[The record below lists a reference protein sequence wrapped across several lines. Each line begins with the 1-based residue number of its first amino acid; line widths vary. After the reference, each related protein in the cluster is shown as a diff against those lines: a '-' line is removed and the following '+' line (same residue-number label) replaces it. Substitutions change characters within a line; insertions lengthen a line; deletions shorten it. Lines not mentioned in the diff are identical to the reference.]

1 MYESNFVKDVPVIKC
16 AEIRKR
22 KGHMADFGQAPKKET
37 ASRGRRAQT
46 IYNGPQAANP
56 PPAKPSASPGQV
68 SPAVR
73 GGASWFYWIGA
84 LSVINTLI
92 AMSGNGTRFIFGLG
106 ITQFTDA
113 IGAHGGGGGS
123 VAALVVTVFIAGIFA
138 IFGYFGGQGQR
149 WAFILGMALYG
160 LDAGLCVLG
169 GIILSAVFHAWA
181 LFRMF
186 GGFKAID

>member
-1 MYESNFVKDVPVIKC
+1 
-16 AEIRKR
+16 
-22 KGHMADFGQAPKKET
+22 MADFGQAPKKET
-37 ASRGRRAQT
+37 VYQGPADQT
-46 IYNGPQAANP
+46 IYNGAPAAQ
-56 PPAKPSASPGQV
+56 PAAARAAVAPGAV
-68 SPAVR
+68 APAVK

-84 LSVINTLI
+84 LSIINTVI
-92 AMSGNGTRFIFGLG
+92 SMGGGGVRFIFGLG

-113 IGAHGGGGGS
+113 VGAHGGSGGS
-123 VAALVVTVFIAGIFA
+123 AAALVVTVIIAGVFA
-138 IFGYFGGQGQR
+138 IFGYFGGQGHK
-149 WAFILGMALYG
+149 WAFLVGMVLYG

>member
-1 MYESNFVKDVPVIKC
+1 
-16 AEIRKR
+16 
-22 KGHMADFGQAPKKET
+22 MADFGEAPKKET
-37 ASRGRRAQT
+37 VYQGPADKT
-46 IYNGPQAANP
+46 IYNGAPAGQPAA
-56 PPAKPSASPGQV
+56 AKPAAAPRGV

-84 LSVINTLI
+84 LSIINTLI
-92 AMSGNGTRFIFGLG
+92 SMSGNGTRFIFGLG

-113 IGAHGGGGGS
+113 IGAHGGNGGS
-123 VAALVVTVFIAGIFA
+123 GAALIVTVIIAGVFA
-138 IFGYFGGQGQR
+138 IFGYFGGQGQK
-149 WAFILGMALYG
+149 WAFLVGMVLYG

>member
-1 MYESNFVKDVPVIKC
+1 
-16 AEIRKR
+16 
-22 KGHMADFGQAPKKET
+22 MADLGQAPKKET
-37 ASRGRRAQT
+37 VYQGAADQT
-46 IYNGPQAANP
+46 VYNDAPA
-56 PPAKPSASPGQV
+56 AKPAQARAAAALGAA

-92 AMSGNGTRFIFGLG
+92 SMSGNGTRFIFGLG

-113 IGAHGGGGGS
+113 LGAHGGSGGS
-123 VAALVVTVFIAGIFA
+123 GAALIVTVIIAGVFA
-138 IFGYFGGQGQR
+138 IFGYFGGQGQK
-149 WAFILGMALYG
+149 WAFLVGMALYG
-160 LDAGLCVLG
+160 LDAGFCVLG
-169 GIILSAVFHAWA
+169 GIILSAAFHAWA

>member
-1 MYESNFVKDVPVIKC
+1 
-16 AEIRKR
+16 
-22 KGHMADFGQAPKKET
+22 MADFGQAPKKET
-37 ASRGRRAQT
+37 VYQGPTDQT
-46 IYNGPQAANP
+46 IYNGAPA
-56 PPAKPSASPGQV
+56 AKPAPARVATVPGAV

-106 ITQFTDA
+106 ITRFTDA
-113 IGAHGGGGGS
+113 IGTHGGSGGS
-123 VAALVVTVFIAGIFA
+123 AAALVVTVIIAAVFA
-138 IFGYFGGQGQR
+138 VFGYFGGQGQK
-149 WAFILGMALYG
+149 WAFLVGMVLYG
-160 LDAGLCVLG
+160 LDAGLCLLG
-169 GIILSAVFHAWA
+169 GIILSAAFHAWA

>member
-1 MYESNFVKDVPVIKC
+1 
-16 AEIRKR
+16 
-22 KGHMADFGQAPKKET
+22 MADFGQAPKQET
-37 ASRGRRAQT
+37 VYQGPADQT
-46 IYNGPQAANP
+46 IYNGSPAAQ
-56 PPAKPSASPGQV
+56 PAGARAATTTGI

-113 IGAHGGGGGS
+113 IGAHGGSGGS
-123 VAALVVTVFIAGIFA
+123 VAALIVTVFIAGVFA
-138 IFGYFGGQGQR
+138 IFGYFGGRGQK

-169 GIILSAVFHAWA
+169 GIILSAAFHAWA

>member
-1 MYESNFVKDVPVIKC
+1 MT
-16 AEIRKR
+16 
-22 KGHMADFGQAPKKET
+22 DFGTAPKKET
-37 ASRGRRAQT
+37 VYQGPADQT
-46 IYNGPQAANP
+46 IYNGA
-56 PPAKPSASPGQV
+56 PATKPATTRAVATPGAV

-123 VAALVVTVFIAGIFA
+123 VAALIVTVFIAGIFA
-138 IFGYFGGQGQR
+138 IFGYFGGRGHK
-149 WAFILGMALYG
+149 WAFIVGMALYG

-169 GIILSAVFHAWA
+169 GIILSAAFHAWA

>member
-1 MYESNFVKDVPVIKC
+1 
-16 AEIRKR
+16 
-22 KGHMADFGQAPKKET
+22 MADFGQAPKKET
-37 ASRGRRAQT
+37 VYQGPTDQT
-46 IYNGPQAANP
+46 IYNGGPAAKAVQP
-56 PPAKPSASPGQV
+56 RSVATPGAS

-84 LSVINTLI
+84 LSIINTLI
-92 AMSGNGTRFIFGLG
+92 SMSGNGTRFIFGLG

-138 IFGYFGGQGQR
+138 IFGYFGGQGQK
-149 WAFILGMALYG
+149 WAFILGMALYC